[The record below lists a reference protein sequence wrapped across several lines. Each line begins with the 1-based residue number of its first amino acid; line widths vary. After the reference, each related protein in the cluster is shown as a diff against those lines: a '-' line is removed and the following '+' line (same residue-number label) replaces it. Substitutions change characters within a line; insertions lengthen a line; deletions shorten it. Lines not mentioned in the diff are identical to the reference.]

1 MIAGHDNDKSEM
13 EAFFG
18 NERNYIIL
26 TNTGKPVFSLHGDIY
41 TLSSIYATLYAMIS
55 KSQTYEFVEGYNI
68 QDLMDSQELPVAVK
82 NDYEPERK
90 TSEIFETNVSGDV
103 L

>member
-1 MIAGHDNDKSEM
+1 MIAGQDNDKSEM

-26 TNTGKPVFSLHGDIY
+26 TNTGKPVFSQYGDIY

-55 KSQTYEFVEGYNI
+55 KGSTYEFIEGFNVL
-68 QDLMDSQELPVAVK
+68 DLMDSQEMGIAVR
-82 NDYEPERK
+82 NDY
-90 TSEIFETNVSGDV
+90 SG
-103 L
+103 